1 MAQEIERKYLLRSD
15 AWRQGAE
22 GIVYRQ
28 GYLCVDP
35 ERTVRVRVIGEQ
47 GTLTIK
53 GKTEGIARAEY
64 EYSIPV
70 ADANSMLDQLCFRPL
85 IEKTRYRVEHGGL
98 VWEIDDF
105 AGENQGLV
113 MAEVELHRPDQEIEL
128 PGWVGQEVSDD
139 SRYYNANLVEHPY
152 SQW

>member
-1 MAQEIERKYLLRSD
+1 
-15 AWRQGAE
+15 
-22 GIVYRQ
+22 
-28 GYLCVDP
+28 
-35 ERTVRVRVIGEQ
+35 VRVVGEQ

-53 GKTEGIARAEY
+53 GKSEGIARAEY

-70 ADANSMLDQLCFRPL
+70 AEANSMLDQLCFRPL